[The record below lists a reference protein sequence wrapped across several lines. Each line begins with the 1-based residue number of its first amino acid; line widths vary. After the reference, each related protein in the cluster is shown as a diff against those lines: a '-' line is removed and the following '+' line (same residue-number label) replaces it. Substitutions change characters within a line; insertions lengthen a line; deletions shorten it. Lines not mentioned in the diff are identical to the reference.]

1 MHEALLRETIEHLAG
16 IERPA
21 CSAGE
26 REAAEWL
33 AARLSVLGCE
43 ARVEEEAAYADF
55 ALPIAELCGLGV
67 AGGLAVLRG
76 RRASGG
82 LLAVVAGTLIADDV
96 SNGPRLFRRLT
107 MRRRPTWNV
116 VATTGDR
123 SAERTLVVLA
133 HHDAAPTGLVFDQS
147 AQRRLWERFPGVI
160 ERMNTSIP
168 LWWLVFGPPLA
179 VGVGAVLGRRR
190 LVGLATGL
198 GALSVATMLDIARS
212 PVVPGAND
220 NLTGVAGLVGLAR
233 AFEERPVDGLRV
245 VLASCGAEET
255 LQGGIH
261 GFAAR
266 HFPSLPIN
274 RTWFVNLDTVGSPH
288 LVLLEGEGPVVMEDY
303 EAGFK
308 DLIAEVAAAAG
319 VALRRGLRSRNST
332 DSVIPSRAGY
342 PVGTIV
348 SITDWKALANYH
360 WPSDVP
366 ENVEYE
372 TVEQA
377 VRLTEAVARR
387 LAVDAAA

>member
-1 MHEALLRETIEHLAG
+1 MHEALFRETIEYLAG

-33 AARLSVLGCE
+33 AAHLSTLGCD
-43 ARVEEEAAYADF
+43 ARVEEEAAYPDF
-55 ALPIAELCGLGV
+55 AMPIAELCALGV
-67 AGGLAVLRG
+67 LGGIATLRG
-76 RRASGG
+76 RPVSGG
-82 LLAVVAGTLIADDV
+82 LLAAVAGLLIADDV

-116 VATTGDR
+116 VATSGDR

-133 HHDAAPTGLVFDQS
+133 HHDAAPTGFIFDQS
-147 AQRRLWERFPGVI
+147 AQRRIWERFPGVI
-160 ERMNTSIP
+160 DRINTSIP
-168 LWWLVFGPPLA
+168 LWWFVFGPPLA
-179 VGVGAVLGRRR
+179 VAVGGALGRRR
-190 LVGLATGL
+190 LVGAATGV
-198 GALSVATMLDIARS
+198 GALSVGTMMNIARS

-233 AFEERPVDGLRV
+233 ALEERPIEGLRV
-245 VLASCGAEET
+245 ILASCGAEET

-266 HFPSLPIN
+266 HFPSLPIE

-308 DLIAEVAAAAG
+308 DLIAEVAAGAG
-319 VALRRGLRSRNST
+319 VPLRRGMRSRNST
-332 DSVIPSRAGY
+332 DSVIPNRAGY
-342 PVGTIV
+342 PVGMLV

-372 TVEQA
+372 TVEHA

-387 LAVDAAA
+387 LAADAAA